1 MNSKLY
7 FFEIMKKLATD
18 SSIIE
23 NTLEITVFNWIN
35 NLQIKLMDQVD
46 SVIKT

>member
-1 MNSKLY
+1 
-7 FFEIMKKLATD
+7 MKKLATD